1 VNKCY
6 GFRFG
11 RGARRRRTGREE
23 GPVFVLLAAFAV
35 LAFLM
40 GAVSFVTGPVA
51 LAMLAGIALWLAV
64 FAGRT
69 ALARRGGHHGSR

>member
-6 GFRFG
+6 GFGPAPIHWGGRFL
-11 RGARRRRTGREE
+11 
-23 GPVFVLLAAFAV
+23 VVILLAAFAV
-35 LAFLM
+35 LALLM
-40 GAVSFVTGPVA
+40 GAVTLVTGPVA
-51 LAMLAGIALWLAV
+51 LAMLAGIVLWLAV